1 LFAAGSHPD
10 FVTVAKPED
19 RAEIPIDLLIGDRE
33 HRNRRG
39 LCHDISLSPFCGGRK
54 VAIID
59 DADFLNEAGANC
71 LLKTLEEPP
80 PKSALFL
87 LSTSLARQLP
97 TIRSRCQVVHF
108 RPLSKEHVTEILSTL
123 PDFQSPVPVQDLADL
138 SGGSVQRALDWAD
151 PSLLEFRQALL
162 SVLSQ
167 SQWRSTLLSK
177 QIAECVD
184 QAGKEAALRR
194 DRFRLIVSCAEE
206 FYRTLMKRLAGKFS
220 TSDAAMESAV
230 SKTVEHWLAGV
241 EGAARCIDRCLDAER
256 EVTSNAN
263 MNLLVECWVDDLAT
277 HANRRQGAAIRVY

>member
-1 LFAAGSHPD
+1 
-10 FVTVAKPED
+10 
-19 RAEIPIDLLIGDRE
+19 
-33 HRNRRG
+33 
-39 LCHDISLSPFCGGRK
+39 
-54 VAIID
+54 
-59 DADFLNEAGANC
+59 
-71 LLKTLEEPP
+71 
-80 PKSALFL
+80 
-87 LSTSLARQLP
+87 
-97 TIRSRCQVVHF
+97 
-108 RPLSKEHVTEILSTL
+108 VTEILSTL